1 MPFFNVQVSGEGVRL
16 SLSEESDPIIGFYT
30 TRRVLASD
38 EQHAWQRA
46 MSEVIRDWRE
56 GGCFSKQNAGD
67 LQRLTISG
75 SRSLPWT
82 EVFFTRRPS
91 GYTFYRRDD

>member
-16 SLSEESDPIIGFYT
+16 SLSDTSDPIIGFYT
-30 TRRVLASD
+30 TRRVLAPD
-38 EQHAWQRA
+38 ERLAGQRA

-56 GGCFSKQNAGD
+56 GGCFFKQNWGD
-67 LQRLTISG
+67 LPRLSIRS
-75 SRSLPWT
+75 SRSLSWT
-82 EVFFTRRPS
+82 EVLFKRRPR